1 MIDHQQHVPV
11 PQALTQNNGTP
22 VRQIIASV
30 ASEFGFTP
38 ADLIGQGR
46 RAEVVNARYAAIYAV
61 RQAKP
66 LFSLS
71 RIGSVFGGRDHSTI
85 FHALQKMQ
93 RLGVPQPDGT
103 TRAFAALTGA
113 PSQNGEA
120 A

>member
-1 MIDHQQHVPV
+1 MIDHQQHAPV
-11 PQALTQNNGTP
+11 PQAASQSGSTP

-30 ASEFGFTP
+30 AADFGFTP

-46 RAEVVNARYAAIYAV
+46 RAEVVDARYAAIYAV

-66 LFSLS
+66 RFSLS

-85 FHALQKMQ
+85 FHALQRMQ
-93 RLGVPQPDGT
+93 RQGVPQPDGT
-103 TRAFAALTGA
+103 TAPFAAPDSG
-113 PSQNGEA
+113 SA